1 MLNLGFNMKYSVFKK
16 SYTPNVKLELVQSM
30 DYLHELDS
38 SNFVDKVEVMDMVTG
53 ESIHSDNIVFV
64 DIAGMCGSGKT
75 IASIYL
81 SRILSNNAVH
91 INDIDVLNG
100 DIPRIFWDANVTIS
114 INQLIPELDK
124 KLKCYVNGK
133 LSKLS
138 DIENLYKLSTDA
150 VFIIKTH
157 QLSRNI

>member
-1 MLNLGFNMKYSVFKK
+1 MKYSVFKK

-38 SNFVDKVEVMDMVTG
+38 SNFVDMVEVMDMVTG
-53 ESIHSDNIVFV
+53 EFIHSDNIVFI
-64 DIAGMCGSGKT
+64 DIAGMSGSGKT

-81 SRILSNNAVH
+81 SRILSNNSVH
-91 INDIDVLNG
+91 INDIDLLNG
-100 DIPRIFWDANVTIS
+100 DIPCVFQDATIS

-138 DIENLYKLSTDA
+138 DLENLYKLSTDK

-157 QLSRNI
+157 QLVD

>member
-1 MLNLGFNMKYSVFKK
+1 MKYSVFKK
-16 SYTPNVKLELVQSM
+16 SCTPNVKLELVQSM

-53 ESIHSDNIVFV
+53 ESIHSDNIVFI
-64 DIAGMCGSGKT
+64 DIAGVCGSGKT

-81 SRILSNNAVH
+81 SRILSNNSVH

-100 DIPRIFWDANVTIS
+100 DIPRIFWDENVTIS

-133 LSKLS
+133 LSNLS
-138 DIENLYKLSTDA
+138 DLANLYKLSTNT
-150 VFIIKTH
+150 VFIIKT
-157 QLSRNI
+157 LLL